1 MNHWYHSILC
11 ISIYIMYTNGWTMAT
26 LIDRFW
32 YSPLRL
38 QFMHSIFFQIL
49 LLICCWRV
57 WNCRSSRQHIFVHFC
72 IINSAKELNEYGLNE
87 ANSYSKDGIL
97 KYCILRNKSLRYLSS
112 IELFLSIFISH
123 HDQICHIL
131 YNPFIILLYF
141 N

>member
-11 ISIYIMYTNGWTMAT
+11 ISIYIMYTNWWTMAT

-38 QFMHSIFFQIL
+38 QFMHSILFQIL

-97 KYCILRNKSLRYLSS
+97 KYCIFKKQITAPFIQHRAISIYIYLSS
-112 IELFLSIFISH
+112 WSDMSYFI
-123 HDQICHIL
+123 
-131 YNPFIILLYF
+131 
-141 N
+141 